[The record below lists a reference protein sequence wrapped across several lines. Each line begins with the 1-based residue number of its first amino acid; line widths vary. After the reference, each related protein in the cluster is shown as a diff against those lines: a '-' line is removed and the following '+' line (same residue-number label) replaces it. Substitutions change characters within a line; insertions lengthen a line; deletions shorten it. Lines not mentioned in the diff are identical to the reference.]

1 MDSRVVSERH
11 YLKSD
16 RSVLY
21 INIIIH
27 DASGAIGNKIR
38 AKVDGSKVPNRLK
51 NVVTSAATS
60 VAGNIITPAII
71 AKKLGQKLCQ
81 KMPKKMLQK
90 GITAVVE
97 ELFREG
103 PYVVF
108 QLQVQHVNLATL
120 TESKLCGA
128 SSVEDTEDDKSKKK
142 KDDDHTNSAKKGEIV
157 DATLEPAQPQDVKHW
172 FMHLLELFF
181 QLIGV
186 SHQRI
191 LEEDVLPDLI
201 HRKLESAMGEILAEK
216 MGEKFLDAES
226 KVCLAANQARYF
238 FDKLEEVRK
247 SEDNNN

>member
-1 MDSRVVSERH
+1 MESRVRERR

-21 INIIIH
+21 INIIVH

-38 AKVDGSKVPNRLK
+38 AKVDGSRVPNRLK

-60 VAGNIITPAII
+60 VAGNVVTPAVI
-71 AKKLGQKLCQ
+71 AKKMGQKLCQ
-81 KMPKKMLQK
+81 KMPEKMLKK
-90 GITAVVE
+90 GITAFVE
-97 ELFREG
+97 EAFREG

-120 TESKLCGA
+120 TESKLGGTP
-128 SSVEDTEDDKSKKK
+128 SVEDSDDDKSKKK
-142 KDDDHTNSAKKGEIV
+142 KDDDHTSAKKSEIV
-157 DATLEPAQPQDVKHW
+157 DATPEPAQPQDVKHW

-186 SHQRI
+186 SNQRTI
-191 LEEDVLPDLI
+191 EEDVLPGLI

-226 KVCLAANQARYF
+226 KVCSAANQARYF
-238 FDKLEEVRK
+238 FDKLKEVRK
-247 SEDNNN
+247 GEENND